1 MCNGERSFGSG
12 GPYALSGKGRV
23 HQEPVLL
30 DDGREVLRYGISS
43 DGLLAAF
50 IIAPLPDSDEED
62 LEGSN
67 GTWAP
72 RQICFEVVLL
82 TEVLPASP
90 GSGSV
95 SLGGRNMRL
104 KFPRLCNAEITEES
118 ISGRLWQIVQARSCG

>member
-1 MCNGERSFGSG
+1 MCNGERSFAAW
-12 GPYALSGKGRV
+12 GPYALPGKGRV
-23 HQEPVLL
+23 HQEPILL

-50 IIAPLPDSDEED
+50 IVVPLPDLDEED

-67 GTWAP
+67 GAWAP
-72 RQICFEVVLL
+72 RQICCKVMLF

-90 GSGSV
+90 GGGSV
-95 SLGGRNMRL
+95 SLGGCNMRL

-118 ISGRLWQIVQARSCG
+118 ISGRLWQSVQALSCG